1 MSINLKS
8 LGVSLEV
15 GISKNRDVVACP
27 CCLCGCR
34 LFLHLTH
41 LSGNDKSYIYEI
53 ISDSRRLC
61 VRYQIYLSLGEN
73 KEIISSLQDFNLKSC
88 TDFEVDQDFSHFS
101 ATGVHTPLLQI

>member
-1 MSINLKS
+1 MRETITLLFLMTDEQDVFNLKS

-15 GISKNRDVVACP
+15 GIGIDRDVVACP
-27 CCLCGCR
+27 SCLGGCR

-61 VRYQIYLSLGEN
+61 VRN
-73 KEIISSLQDFNLKSC
+73 
-88 TDFEVDQDFSHFS
+88 
-101 ATGVHTPLLQI
+101 